1 MSERFSPWSVV
12 HLVFD
17 HLSEQGLHPVLGETG
32 DPSVPA
38 AELLAALGIDAGQP
52 AQGDGYLARQV
63 HDDLAEL
70 RALYT
75 PVEEDPG
82 RAQRRDDPGRAQRRD
97 DEG

>member
-17 HLSEQGLHPVLGETG
+17 HLAAQGLEPVLGEAG

-38 AELLAALGIDAGQP
+38 AELLATMGIEAGQP

-63 HDDLAEL
+63 RDDLAEL
-70 RALYT
+70 RAQYA
-75 PVEEDPG
+75 PVDQESSTGPG
-82 RAQRRDDPGRAQRRD
+82 H
-97 DEG
+97 